1 MAGGHTDAREGRH
14 VARGGWRVKGPWVSG
29 PWLEYWGCNA
39 KALPRSTF
47 YTRFSPLF
55 LPCGT
60 MFPRKSLLAGDVA
73 APWASDR
80 IARHPSRGLE
90 STRSSIKAR
99 ARKMV

>member
-1 MAGGHTDAREGRH
+1 M
-14 VARGGWRVKGPWVSG
+14 KGPRVSG
-29 PWLEYWGCNA
+29 PWLQYRGGNA
-39 KALPRSTF
+39 KALPRSAF

-60 MFPRKSLLAGDVA
+60 VFPRKSLLAGDVA

-80 IARHPSRGLE
+80 IARRPSRGHE

>member
-60 MFPRKSLLAGDVA
+60 V
-73 APWASDR
+73 
-80 IARHPSRGLE
+80 PSKISSCRRCG
-90 STRSSIKAR
+90 ST
-99 ARKMV
+99 VGVG